1 MATLQKIKHWFE
13 HEYHK
18 LQFFPQNLSKIKKL
32 MEPSSKMECDPC
44 SMMAILNPSS
54 KSQVIKKLK
63 KVTPGYLQT
72 IKVKVKESR

>member
-1 MATLQKIKHWFE
+1 MNITS
-13 HEYHK
+13 Y
-18 LQFFPQNLSKIKKL
+18 FFPQNLSKIKKL
-32 MEPSSKMECDPC
+32 MEPSSKMECDP
-44 SMMAILNPSS
+44 MMAILNPSS